1 MAQGIQGRTSRKGT
15 ENTLRLSQDKPGG
28 RVDLAVRLCE
38 NPPLNRHGCSI
49 LLFASSRSLSPNNTI
64 AGLMTI
70 IQRSFSILPALFAVI
85 AGVSDWRS
93 RRIPNWLTVPGFLL
107 GVATNSALRG
117 WPGAKDSLRGA
128 GLGLL
133 LLLAFV
139 AVKGIGMGDL
149 KLVTALGAFLG
160 PSNLITVLVL
170 GMCVNGLMAAAMII
184 WKKRVRETARN
195 LTRMMAAFLS
205 LHLPG
210 PDRTLQNP
218 DCGESAVR
226 RGYCGRRGALYVW
239 VLAPEWLF
247 PIRVY
252 RRKSGAGRWKR
263 ADRACLDPGHLQRIR
278 AYRKFTDRHG
288 GFSFQFAERPLLAS
302 DGGRPAT

>member
-93 RRIPNWLTVPGFLL
+93 RRIPNWLDRPGFLL

-117 WPGAKDSLRGA
+117 WPGAEDSLRGA

-210 PDRTLQNP
+210 PDLTLENP
-218 DCGESAVR
+218 DLVKVPFGVAIAV
-226 RGYCGRRGALYVW
+226 AAVLYT
-239 VLAPEWLF
+239 F
-247 PIRVY
+247 
-252 RRKSGAGRWKR
+252 G
-263 ADRACLDPGHLQRIR
+263 C
-278 AYRKFTDRHG
+278 
-288 GFSFQFAERPLLAS
+288 
-302 DGGRPAT
+302 